1 MAMGMEYRPSAL
13 GITGARPIIIRR
25 VDVVPVALPLSQPMK
40 MAHLTITTA
49 DNLLVRIE
57 SEDGIVGWGEAASA
71 PNSTGETLPGM
82 VATVRDWFVPALI
95 GQDARLRAML
105 MRHLSRAV
113 YGATGSKSA
122 VEMAL
127 TDLVARTLNVPMAVL
142 LGGLFRDAVEPM
154 WLLSAGTTEKTV
166 EEARRKQDEGYTFLK
181 LKVGSKPVQEEA
193 ACAVAVRC
201 AVGDAVKICAD
212 ANSGFNGDS
221 ARLFIAQS
229 AEASLLF
236 LEQALP
242 ANELDALTALARDS
256 SLPLCS
262 DQSVHSI
269 DDIEIHANRG
279 IKGVALK
286 LIKLGGIEPT
296 LRAAALCEARGINMV
311 IAAKV
316 AESSI
321 ASATM
326 AHVACAVPLIDW
338 GVSLTHVYLA
348 EDLVKTKLVM
358 QGGRVTLPDGVG
370 FGLSVDEAAVERCRV
385 RTLG

>member
-1 MAMGMEYRPSAL
+1 MGFESRLSTL
-13 GITGARPIIIRR
+13 GIAGARPIVIRR
-25 VDVVPVALPLSQPMK
+25 VDAIPVALPLSHPMK
-40 MAHLTITTA
+40 MAHLTIATA

-57 SEDGIVGWGEAASA
+57 SEDGIVGWGEGASA
-71 PNSTGETLPGM
+71 PTSTGETLQGM
-82 VATVRDWFVPALI
+82 VATVRDWLAPALI
-95 GQDARLRAML
+95 GQDARLRAAL
-105 MRHLSRAV
+105 MRRLSRTV

-122 VEMAL
+122 VEMAV

-154 WLLSAGTTEKTV
+154 WLVSAGSSDKTV
-166 EEARRKQDEGYTFLK
+166 DEARRKRDEGFTFLK
-181 LKVGSKPVQEEA
+181 LKVGSKPVEEEA
-193 ACAVAVRC
+193 ACAVAVRR

-212 ANSGFNGDS
+212 ANSGFTPAS
-221 ARLFIAQS
+221 ARQFIAQS
-229 AEASLLF
+229 ADASLLF

-242 ANELDALTALARDS
+242 AGELDALTALARDS

-269 DDIEIHANRG
+269 DDIEIHADRG
-279 IKGVALK
+279 VKGVALK

-296 LRAAALCEARGINMV
+296 LRAAALCETRGINMV

-348 EDLVKTKLVM
+348 EDLVKSNLVM
-358 QGGRVTLPDGVG
+358 QDGRVKLPDGAG
-370 FGLSVDEAAVERCRV
+370 FGLTVDEAAVERCRV
-385 RTLG
+385 RALS